1 MTQGTPP
8 KGGRVGLRFNAL
20 HVNILFLSVSGVF
33 LWKRIFMSRLCR
45 AMVFQKKL

>member
-20 HVNILFLSVSGVF
+20 HVNILFLSPPPTLHTSTNSPE
-33 LWKRIFMSRLCR
+33 KRVGAVAEKR
-45 AMVFQKKL
+45 AA